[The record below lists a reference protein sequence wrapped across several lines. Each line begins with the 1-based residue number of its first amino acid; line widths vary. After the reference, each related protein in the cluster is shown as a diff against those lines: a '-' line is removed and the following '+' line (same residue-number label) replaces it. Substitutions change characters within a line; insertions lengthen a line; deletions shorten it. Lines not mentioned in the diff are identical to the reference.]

1 MPKLTPAQILLEI
14 HLKELGL
21 NFVREYRFHKDRK
34 WRFDYAL
41 IQPYGHSKLPLGM
54 AIEIE
59 GGLHTRGRHVRPKGY
74 EGDLEKY
81 NTATL
86 MGWRV
91 LRFSTGQVL
100 RGEAKAFLKEQQ
112 RHFSRSIYE
121 FTG

>member
-1 MPKLTPAQILLEI
+1 MKKPPAHILLEI

-34 WRFDYAL
+34 WRFDYVLADRKV
-41 IQPYGHSKLPLGM
+41 PTGT

-59 GGLHTRGRHVRPKGY
+59 GGLHNRGRHVRPKGY
-74 EGDLEKY
+74 EADLEKY

-100 RGEAKAFLKEQQ
+100 RGEAKAFLKE
-112 RHFSRSIYE
+112 HL
-121 FTG
+121 

>member
-1 MPKLTPAQILLEI
+1 MKLLRPAHILLEI

-21 NFVREYRFHKDRK
+21 NFVREYGFHKDRK
-34 WRFDYAL
+34 WRFDYVL
-41 IQPYGHSKLPLGM
+41 SDRKVPTGT

-74 EGDLEKY
+74 EADLEKY

-121 FTG
+121 LTG